1 MAVTLGDG
9 LLLVIAATLLVMTSQ
24 LIRLVQQVSEAVG
37 KLEKLGETIDE
48 VRQLARSAETALLD
62 VRKTG
67 ARIAACVP
75 MRTFGYNYRLP
86 NLNAALGCA
95 QIENPFSGLWRFWR
109 WSRFGGSAGIGC
121 GRHQYGHPV
130 HGHSRGSDS
139 RECQTAYGDCE

>member
-67 ARIAACVP
+67 ARIDRIVETVEQGTTLIRQLF
-75 MRTFGYNYRLP
+75 M
-86 NLNAALGCA
+86 
-95 QIENPFSGLWRFWR
+95 PFSWRLGALAAGAKAGFEVLR
-109 WSRFGGSAGIGC
+109 HGTFRHGNGAVAVRGG
-121 GRHQYGHPV
+121 V
-130 HGHSRGSDS
+130 K
-139 RECQTAYGDCE
+139 